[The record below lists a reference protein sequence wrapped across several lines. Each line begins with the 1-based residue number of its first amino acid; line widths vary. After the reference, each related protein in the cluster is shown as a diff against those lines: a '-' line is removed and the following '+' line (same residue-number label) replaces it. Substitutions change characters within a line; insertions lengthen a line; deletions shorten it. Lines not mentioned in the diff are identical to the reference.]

1 MKDNLLAG
9 HSGCKL
15 LLLKKKGSDHIDGVR
30 KFSKDKQY
38 NRRLKS
44 QADKQHNFDSKI
56 FKSPDVHSS
65 GKIDG
70 IYYFDMQYI
79 RGVTLSESIKTMTT
93 GEIETITDNL
103 ASFIE
108 ENLSTVEV
116 ENQTDKNDLVLK
128 KIDNIKKSLNSNGKK
143 NLKKTF
149 KYLDDFN
156 WDKIESSSCHG
167 DLTFENILIS
177 NEKMYL
183 IDFLDTFIETWVSDI
198 SKILQDLI
206 VGWSFRKKI
215 LEDEITEIEKIKMN
229 LFKDVFC
236 RKINN
241 RISKTDLW
249 EQVHL
254 YLLLDLLRIIPYTD
268 DEKIY
273 EYIERS
279 ILKLT
284 YDVEE
289 GKFYE
294 YINNSMRW
302 PL

>member
-79 RGVTLSESIKTMTT
+79 RGVTLSESVKTMTT

>member
-1 MKDNLLAG
+1 MKDNLLEG

-15 LLLKKKGSDHIDGVR
+15 FLIKAKDSDHIEGIR
-30 KFSKDKQY
+30 KLSKDKEY
-38 NRRLKS
+38 NRRLKA
-44 QADKQHNFDSKI
+44 QAIKQSDFESNI
-56 FKSPDVHSS
+56 FFSPNVYGEGEIEDV
-65 GKIDG
+65 
-70 IYYFDMQYI
+70 YFFDMQYI
-79 RGVTLSESIKTMTT
+79 RGDTLSNSIVTLSS
-93 GEIETITDNL
+93 GEIERISDNL

-108 ENLSTVEV
+108 ENLSTIAV
-116 ENQTDKNDLVLK
+116 ENQTDKNNLVLK
-128 KIDNIKKSLNSNGKK
+128 KIDNIEKSLNSNGKK

-215 LEDEITEIEKIKMN
+215 IEDKITEIEKIKMN

-249 EQVHL
+249 EQVHV

>member
-1 MKDNLLAG
+1 
-9 HSGCKL
+9 
-15 LLLKKKGSDHIDGVR
+15 
-30 KFSKDKQY
+30 
-38 NRRLKS
+38 
-44 QADKQHNFDSKI
+44 
-56 FKSPDVHSS
+56 
-65 GKIDG
+65 
-70 IYYFDMQYI
+70 
-79 RGVTLSESIKTMTT
+79 
-93 GEIETITDNL
+93 
-103 ASFIE
+103 
-108 ENLSTVEV
+108 
-116 ENQTDKNDLVLK
+116 
-128 KIDNIKKSLNSNGKK
+128 
-143 NLKKTF
+143 
-149 KYLDDFN
+149 
-156 WDKIESSSCHG
+156 
-167 DLTFENILIS
+167 
-177 NEKMYL
+177 MYL

-215 LEDEITEIEKIKMN
+215 IGDEITEIDKIKMN

-241 RISKTDLW
+241 RISKTDHW
-249 EQVHL
+249 EQVHV

-294 YINNSMRW
+294 YINNSMPW